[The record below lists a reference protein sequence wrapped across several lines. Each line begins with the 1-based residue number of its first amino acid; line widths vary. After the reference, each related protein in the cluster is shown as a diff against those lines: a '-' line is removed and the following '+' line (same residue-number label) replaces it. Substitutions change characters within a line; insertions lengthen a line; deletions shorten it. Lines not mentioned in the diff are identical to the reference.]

1 MPASAPRAGQLPR
14 YLRRLRLD
22 ATPLLTNGPLGE
34 SPVGG
39 APAASNADAP
49 TLAARYRS
57 AEPIDWEG
65 TPVHPLYSEQLPTAA
80 AALTITLLSATPP
93 AGLTGVGIG
102 LSMVDGYIG
111 IDQRRLAGVDIWR
124 DALERGITFDL
135 SATAPGA
142 LFALTPVWADA
153 AGEPRSWSGNYGIV
167 VERTDNDRTVL
178 WCSMGEGP
186 PHFADLVVE
195 VRSTA
200 LDPHPRLFTPGAV
213 VVPSVSVPTG
223 PSEAGHAA
231 IPRPAVAGTSAA
243 PTAGPRRH
251 GAWPGGVPEAP
262 VEDAVEPE
270 GYPCSLADLVLRTRH
285 AEEPDLLVES
295 PDSPDEFLD
304 YSSLFDDPVADDLPE
319 LEDSDPATLL
329 TGPDQ
334 WYTRTLEEVADRD
347 LAGVHGWAAAPDQT
361 GLVPV
366 ISGEDLPDYGPE
378 PPRISLTGDSRTVFP
393 LPAAYFAAPRA
404 ARYELPDESTTA
416 SLSVADTVADGS
428 LAPQPTV
435 GSEPTPESPDR
446 LHSRGA
452 ACHAGGDDEQ
462 AARLWA
468 EAAHAGHLGATYDL
482 GELYYRHDELEAAER
497 WWRVA
502 AGRRQI
508 QAMAGLADLL
518 EHRGAIPEA
527 RMWRTQAVAEE
538 VIANAAQT
546 TDSYALPTAEL

>member
-22 ATPLLTNGPLGE
+22 ATPLLTGDLLGV
-34 SPVGG
+34 SAG
-39 APAASNADAP
+39 AAVNPFEDEP
-49 TLAARYRS
+49 TLADRYRS

-65 TPVHPLYSEQLPTAA
+65 TAVHPLYSEQLPTAA
-80 AALTITLLSATPP
+80 TALTVTLLSATPP
-93 AGLTGVGIG
+93 AGLAGVGIG

-111 IDQRRLAGVDIWR
+111 IDRRRLTGVDIWR

-142 LFALTPVWADA
+142 LFALTPVWANA

-167 VERTDNDRTVL
+167 VEHTDSGRTVL

-195 VRSTA
+195 VRSTS
-200 LDPHPRLFTPGAV
+200 LDPHPQLFAPGTG
-213 VVPSVSVPTG
+213 VVPSVSVPTIR
-223 PSEAGHAA
+223 PDPVRAA
-231 IPRPAVAGTSAA
+231 ITPVPLDPFAAGVGVPDRYGAQTLEFGGDPAVDSA
-243 PTAGPRRH
+243 
-251 GAWPGGVPEAP
+251 
-262 VEDAVEPE
+262 EPE
-270 GYPCSLADLVLRTRH
+270 GYPCSLADLVLRSRH
-285 AEEPDLLVES
+285 AEGSDLLAGPLDAV
-295 PDSPDEFLD
+295 DDVLD
-304 YSSLFDDPVADDLPE
+304 YSSLFDEPMPDHPGDLE
-319 LEDSDPATLL
+319 YSGPATLL

-347 LAGVHGWAAAPDQT
+347 PAGPHGWAFSPDQT

-378 PPRISLTGDSRTVFP
+378 PYRAPLTDGGPSVFP
-393 LPAAYFAAPRA
+393 LPAVCFAASQT
-404 ARYELPDESTTA
+404 ARSEPESEFIRTGELST
-416 SLSVADTVADGS
+416 ADTVADGS
-428 LAPQPTV
+428 LSPLPAADSGAAAET
-435 GSEPTPESPDR
+435 PDR
-446 LHSRGA
+446 LYGLGA
-452 ACHAGGDDEQ
+452 AWHASGDDEQ

-482 GELYYRHDELEAAER
+482 GELYYRHDELDAAER

-508 QAMAGLADLL
+508 RAMASLADLL
-518 EHRGAIPEA
+518 EQRGAVPEA
-527 RMWRTQAVAEE
+527 RMWRTQAIAEE

-546 TDSYALPTAEL
+546 TDSYPVPTAEL